1 MTVRYRINSLT
12 SSGGDRITL
21 PSVGVTCIVGGN
33 NVGKSQLL
41 AEIAR
46 SAQTDE
52 ASLARLTI
60 SNIEVERPTGTVE
73 ETDAWLQERAIK
85 FDMPPGSVSK
95 YAMRVGG
102 TNQSAQELH
111 GWFDS
116 IQGPAYLG
124 NAWSFFVHHATAGS
138 LASYAAGH
146 LSADDLGTLN
156 APLSKLFRDGDLEE
170 ALTKATFDTFGQRL
184 ILDRVDVKIALRV
197 GEIQVPVP
205 AINRPTKQYADA
217 VAALPLLDSQG
228 DGLRSFVGLAVQML
242 AERPNVFLVDEPE
255 AFLHPGQAR
264 AVGRWLGTQ
273 SQSSDVQLII
283 ATHDRDILL
292 GLLQC
297 ASTVRINIVRV
308 SREGRST
315 RFAQLD
321 PSEVQAVWD
330 NPVLRYSNVL
340 QGLFHQKVVICESD
354 ADCRFFGAALDE
366 FAISLERRSESDDVL
381 FVPAGSK
388 NRVGAMASSLAQL
401 KVRAEAI
408 VDFDALRLKA
418 DLKGIVVGVG
428 AEWTTEIDDL
438 YTTFIKSPNAKQSWD
453 VLKKSGLSAMAAG
466 EPYTAAVA
474 LLAALKLLGVHVI
487 GVGEVEDFEKS
498 INLHGAGWVSQALD
512 SRVHVAPAVSN
523 FVAGLLD

>member
-1 MTVRYRINSLT
+1 MTIRYRINSLT

-21 PSVGVTCIVGGN
+21 PPTGVTCIVGGN

-41 AEIAR
+41 SEIAR

-73 ETDAWLQERAIK
+73 ETDAWLRERAIE
-85 FDMPPGSVSK
+85 FDMPPGSVST
-95 YAMRVGG
+95 YAIRLGG
-102 TNQSAQELH
+102 TNQTAEELH
-111 GWFDS
+111 GWFSS

-124 NAWSFFVHHATAGS
+124 NASSFFVHHATAGS
-138 LASYAAGH
+138 LANYAAGH
-146 LSADDLGTLN
+146 LSGDDFGTLN
-156 APLSKLFRDGDLEE
+156 APLSKLFRDGDLED
-170 ALTKATFDTFGQRL
+170 ALAQATFDTFGQRL
-184 ILDRVDVKIALRV
+184 ILDRVDVQIALRV

-205 AINRPTKQYADA
+205 AINRPTKEYAEA

-228 DGLRSFVGLAVQML
+228 DGLRSFVGLAVQLL

-273 SQSSDVQLII
+273 SMASDVQLII
-283 ATHDRDILL
+283 ATHDRDIVL

-297 ASTVRINIVRV
+297 ASTVPINIVRV
-308 SREGRST
+308 AREGRST
-315 RFAQLD
+315 HFAQLD
-321 PSEVQAVWD
+321 PNEVQAVWD
-330 NPVLRYSNVL
+330 SPVLRYSNVL

-366 FAISLERRSESDDVL
+366 LAISLGRRSESDDVL

-388 NRVGAMASSLAQL
+388 NRVGAMASSLAEL
-401 KVRAEAI
+401 NVRAEAI

-418 DLKGIVVGVG
+418 DVKGIVIGVG
-428 AEWTTEIDDL
+428 AEWSTEIDEL
-438 YTTFIKSPNAKQSWD
+438 YAKFIKSPNATQSWD
-453 VLKKSGLSAMAAG
+453 VLKKSGLSAMPAG
-466 EPYTAAVA
+466 EPYAAAVA
-474 LLAALKLLGVHVI
+474 LIKALQLARVHVI
-487 GVGEVEDFEKS
+487 SVGEVEDFDKS
-498 INLHGAGWVSQALD
+498 INLHGAGWVSQALEG
-512 SRVHVAPAVSN
+512 RVHVAPPVSE
-523 FVAGLLD
+523 FVEGLLD